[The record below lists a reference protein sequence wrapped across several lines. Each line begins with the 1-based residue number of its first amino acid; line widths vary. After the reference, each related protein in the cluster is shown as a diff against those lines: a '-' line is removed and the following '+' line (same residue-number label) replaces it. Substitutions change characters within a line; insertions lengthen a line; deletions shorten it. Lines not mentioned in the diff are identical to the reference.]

1 MQHPLQKIS
10 SDNYLSIFFP
20 LLLLTTILAIVMSVI
35 PLQPD
40 IMSFTVNSLKVVKY
54 WDEAAKIRA
63 AFVMGLD
70 FLYLT
75 VYSTTLSLACIGAIR
90 VFETVHSSWKSIGMA
105 IAWSQWLAA
114 FLDIIE
120 NIALTNILFN
130 NVNQILPQI
139 AKWCTTLKLI
149 LIILGLTYIVMAG
162 VAGMRY
168 FGSRKNYF

>member
-1 MQHPLQKIS
+1 MQHPFQKIS
-10 SDNYLSIFFP
+10 SDKYLSIFLS
-20 LLLLTTILAIVMSVI
+20 LLLLTIVLAIVMSII

-40 IMSFTVNSLKVVKY
+40 IMSFALDSLKVVKY

-63 AFVMGLD
+63 AFIMGLD
-70 FLYLT
+70 FLYLA

-120 NIALTNILFN
+120 NVALTNILFN
-130 NVNQILPQI
+130 NVNEILPQV
-139 AKWCTTLKLI
+139 AKCCAILKLI

-162 VAGMRY
+162 VAGIRY
-168 FGSRKNYF
+168 FGSRQNYF